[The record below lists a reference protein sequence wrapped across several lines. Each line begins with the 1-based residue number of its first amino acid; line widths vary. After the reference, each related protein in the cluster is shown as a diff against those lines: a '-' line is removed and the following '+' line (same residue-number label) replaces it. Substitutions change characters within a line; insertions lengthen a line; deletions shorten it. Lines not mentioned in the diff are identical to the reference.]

1 LQAYP
6 KILEIEND
14 QEAIMENE
22 SKHSESVENQ
32 FERLGENLRK
42 AVEEAWQSEERKR
55 LSEDVQAGIEEFADA
70 LRRTT
75 NEFIESPT
83 GQRMRADVDK
93 LSSRV
98 QEGEVADKVESEL
111 VRVLDRL
118 NQKLEEAIS
127 SMATGS
133 ETHETG
139 PES

>member
-1 LQAYP
+1 M
-6 KILEIEND
+6 END
-14 QEAIMENE
+14 P
-22 SKHSESVENQ
+22 KHSESVENQ

-93 LSSRV
+93 LSRSV

-127 SMATGS
+127 SMSTGS
-133 ETHETG
+133 ETHETD